1 MSAIRDQGPDASLV
15 DMAAVAGVSKPVLYD
30 EFGDKRGVADAI
42 AVFFAGRLEQQV
54 VSELTT
60 GEPINVEIAIQSF
73 VTALIELIDSEPNI
87 YAFLVRQI
95 RSSERGFLDN
105 ALVEVIHERGLM
117 LIRLFVAGGGGVDE
131 AELELVTDATFGMV
145 FGAVESWQ
153 SRRTTISKERLVK
166 TLSTMIETG
175 LLELAGRERG

>member
-1 MSAIRDQGPDASLV
+1 MTAIRQQGPDASLV

-30 EFGDKRGVADAI
+30 EFGDKKGVADAI
-42 AVFFAGRLEQQV
+42 AVFFAGRLEEQV
-54 VSELTT
+54 VRELTT
-60 GEPINVEIAIQSF
+60 NEPITVEFAVQSF
-73 VTALIELIDSEPNI
+73 VSALIELIDREPNI

-117 LIRLFVAGGGGVDE
+117 LIRLFVAGGVDE
-131 AELELVTDATFGMV
+131 ADLELVTDATFGMV

-153 SRRTTISKERLVK
+153 SRRTTVSKERLIK

-175 LLELAGRERG
+175 LLELAGRERS